1 MPRTPPRPPLVWGR
15 FTRIAAGVGHGWF
28 GGENPLRDERLLKPH
43 RSRVFRNGRSVNLA
57 MVQSG
62 QALAYRKY
70 LAACDGAPFLNAEA
84 HAKQSRLGVWAVSGG
99 SNAHRIG
106 TMVPEEPYP

>member
-1 MPRTPPRPPLVWGR
+1 
-15 FTRIAAGVGHGWF
+15 
-28 GGENPLRDERLLKPH
+28 
-43 RSRVFRNGRSVNLA
+43 

-70 LAACDGAPFLNAEA
+70 LAACDSAPFLNAEA